1 MNVRHSSGILHSFS
15 IKNIFYDKMDL
26 SVPYFRVT
34 ICRAQI
40 LGLKYHDG
48 VFLQINSPLSF
59 IAFARSSL
67 REI

>member
-1 MNVRHSSGILHSFS
+1 
-15 IKNIFYDKMDL
+15 MDL

-59 IAFARSSL
+59 IAVARSSL